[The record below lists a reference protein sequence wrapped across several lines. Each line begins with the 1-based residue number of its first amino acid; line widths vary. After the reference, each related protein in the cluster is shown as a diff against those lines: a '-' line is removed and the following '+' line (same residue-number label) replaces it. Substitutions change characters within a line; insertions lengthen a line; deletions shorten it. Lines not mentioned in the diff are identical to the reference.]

1 MSSLKRRGRLRR
13 TVLIAGWLA
22 TCSISAHSACAE
34 TLGEAA
40 AAAYQD
46 APSLKSGRA
55 NLRSIDEGL
64 VQSRAGY
71 GPQIGL
77 SGQAGYN
84 RNQTSFGS
92 SATTEGVTL
101 SASQPLYT
109 GGRTQSAVSAAYSD
123 ILQSREQLRQ
133 AEADFLVSVVQAY
146 VDVRNNE
153 ADFKIAS
160 DLIELVNNQLKEVQA
175 RTTEGDLTRTDV
187 AEAQSRLASA
197 QAERAQAQGQ
207 LDISRATFISI
218 VGHPAVNL
226 TDPPDLPGFASMDEA
241 VSAGRT
247 NSPALLASKHANDS
261 AAAQVAAA
269 RAEHRPTVSIQASL
283 GYQNDVNPFLPR
295 KFEDVSAA
303 GVAVSVPLFSAGLT
317 QSRVRQQNEKQLSAA
332 SAVDDADRAVVR
344 RIQQAWA
351 QFQAAR
357 SMAAVGQQQL
367 TQAQEA
373 YKGMQ
378 IESREGLRST
388 IDTLNAARELRS
400 AQTQLGA
407 ARRDA
412 YVAQAQL
419 LAATGQLDIGVLSP
433 QAVAYDPSG
442 NLGKVYKSGVAPWT
456 PAIAALDSIG
466 APAVPVLPSS
476 SGAEPSASPAAGPH
490 AVLQPAS
497 TPPPAATPPPSA
509 PRPTAV
515 APLSSE
521 ASPETGVVASSVS
534 RDAVLRPSI
543 PVETPQVASVPV
555 DSRPAMTMPSPTK
568 PAAVDLVR
576 SIPAA
581 PAPYVT
587 APSGQAA
594 AQVGAFD
601 SASLAQAMLE
611 KVSDRW
617 APMVQGRST
626 LVQPTDGP
634 KGKMYR
640 ALFVGYPSAGE
651 AKKLCDQLTKAGVA
665 CFVRSSLPK

>member
-1 MSSLKRRGRLRR
+1 MRR

-22 TCSISAHSACAE
+22 TCSIAAHSACAE
-34 TLGEAA
+34 TLAEAA

-55 NLRSIDEGL
+55 NVRAIDEGL

-71 GPQIGL
+71 GPQVGL
-77 SGQAGYN
+77 SGNAGYN
-84 RNQTSFGS
+84 RNQTSFGT
-92 SATTEGVTL
+92 SASTDGVTL

-123 ILQSREQLRQ
+123 VLQAREQLRQ
-133 AEADFLVSVVQAY
+133 DEADFLVSVVQAY

-153 ADFKIAS
+153 ADFNTAS
-160 DLIELVNNQLKEVQA
+160 DLVELVNNQLKEVQA

-187 AEAQSRLASA
+187 AEAQTRLASA

-218 VGHPAVNL
+218 VGHPAINL
-226 TDPPDLPGFASMDEA
+226 ADPPDLPGFASVDEA
-241 VSAGRT
+241 VSAGRA
-247 NSPALLASKHANDS
+247 NSPALLASKHASDS

-269 RAEHRPTVSIQASL
+269 RAEHRPTVSIQASV
-283 GYQNDVNPFLPR
+283 GYQNEVDPFLPR
-295 KFEDVSAA
+295 RFEDVSAA
-303 GVAVSVPLFSAGLT
+303 GVSVSVPLFSAGLT
-317 QSRVRQQNEKQLSAA
+317 QSRVRQQSEKQLSAA

-357 SMAAVGQQQL
+357 SMAAVDQQQL
-367 TQAQEA
+367 AQAQEA

-388 IDTLNAARELRS
+388 DDVLNAARQLRT

-433 QAVAYDPSG
+433 QTVAYDPSR

-456 PAIAALDSIG
+456 PAVAALDSIG

-476 SGAEPSASPAAGPH
+476 SSVDSAA
-490 AVLQPAS
+490 
-497 TPPPAATPPPSA
+497 PPATG
-509 PRPTAV
+509 PR
-515 APLSSE
+515 
-521 ASPETGVVASSVS
+521 
-534 RDAVLRPSI
+534 AVLRPAPPAAARRDADAAIQCARKSPGAPAHLVPSPGIDVVASNASRDTVLRPFI
-543 PVETPQVASVPV
+543 PVETPVAARVPA
-555 DSRPAMTMPSPTK
+555 DRPPTMPVPAPPK
-568 PAAVDLVR
+568 PAAAELAK
-576 SIPAA
+576 SSPAA
-581 PAPYVT
+581 PVLDT
-587 APSGQAA
+587 APRGQAA
-594 AQVGAFD
+594 VQVGAFD
-601 SASLAQAMLE
+601 SESLAQAMLQ

-640 ALFVGYPSAGE
+640 ALFVGYPSAGD
-651 AKKLCDQLTKAGVA
+651 AKKLCDQLIKAGVG
-665 CFVRSSLPK
+665 CFVRSSMPK

>member
-1 MSSLKRRGRLRR
+1 MRR
-13 TVLIAGWLA
+13 TVMIAGWLA
-22 TCSISAHSACAE
+22 SCSIAAHSACAE
-34 TLGEAA
+34 TLAEAA

-55 NLRSIDEGL
+55 NLRAIDEGL

-71 GPQIGL
+71 GAQVGL
-77 SGQAGYN
+77 SGNAGYN
-84 RNQTSFGS
+84 RNQTTYGS
-92 SATTEGVTL
+92 SANTEGVTL

-133 AEADFLVSVVQAY
+133 TEADFLVSVVQSY

-153 ADFKIAS
+153 ADFKSAS
-160 DLIELVNNQLKEVQA
+160 DLVELVNGQLKEVQA

-197 QAERAQAQGQ
+197 QADRAQAQGQ

-218 VGHPAVNL
+218 VGHPAINL
-226 TDPPDLPGFASMDEA
+226 TDPPPLPGFASVDDA
-241 VSAGRT
+241 VSAGRA
-247 NSPALLASKHANDS
+247 NSPALLASKHANDA

-269 RAEHRPTVSIQASL
+269 RAEHRPTVSVQASV
-283 GYQNDVNPFLPR
+283 GYQNEVDPFLPR

-303 GVAVSVPLFSAGLT
+303 GVSVTVPLFSAGLT
-317 QSRVRQQNEKQLSAA
+317 QSRVRQESQKQLSAA

-351 QFQAAR
+351 QLQAAR
-357 SMAAVGQQQL
+357 SMAAASQQQVA
-367 TQAQEA
+367 QAQEA

-378 IESREGLRST
+378 IEGREGLRST
-388 IDTLNAARELRS
+388 VDVLNAARELRS

-442 NLGKVYKSGVAPWT
+442 NLAKVYKSGVAPWT

-466 APAVPVLPSS
+466 APAAPALPSP
-476 SGAEPSASPAAGPH
+476 SGAQPLATETGPR
-490 AVLQPAS
+490 AVLQPNPPPP
-497 TPPPAATPPPSA
+497 PPPAPSPVTPPAQSPSKA
-509 PRPTAV
+509 PAASV
-515 APLSSE
+515 APALSNP
-521 ASPETGVVASSVS
+521 SPGQEVVASNVPH
-534 RDAVLRPSI
+534 DPVLRPSV
-543 PVETPQVASVPV
+543 PVEA
-555 DSRPAMTMPSPTK
+555 
-568 PAAVDLVR
+568 PAARV
-576 SIPAA
+576 PANNPPA
-581 PAPYVT
+581 TPAPSKQAAIEIAKPSSTT
-587 APSGQAA
+587 APVPDLAPRGQAA
-594 AQVGAFD
+594 VQVGAFD
-601 SASLAQAMLE
+601 TAPLAQAMLQ
-611 KVSDRW
+611 KVGDRW
-617 APMVQGRST
+617 GPMVQGRSPM
-626 LVQPTDGP
+626 VQPTDGP
-634 KGKMYR
+634 KGKMFR

-651 AKKLCDQLTKAGVA
+651 AKKLCDQLTKAGLA
-665 CFVRSSLPK
+665 CFVRSFLPR

>member
-1 MSSLKRRGRLRR
+1 LRR
-13 TVLIAGWLA
+13 TVMIAGWLA
-22 TCSISAHSACAE
+22 TCSIAAHSACAE
-34 TLGEAA
+34 TLAEAA

-55 NLRSIDEGL
+55 NVRAIDEGL

-71 GPQIGL
+71 GPQVGV

-84 RNQTSFGS
+84 RNQTSFGT
-92 SATTEGVTL
+92 AADTEGVTL
-101 SASQPLYT
+101 SVGQPLYT
-109 GGRTQSAVSAAYSD
+109 GGRTQAAVSAAYSD

-133 AEADFLVSVVQAY
+133 TEADFLVSVVQAY

-153 ADFKIAS
+153 ADFKFTS
-160 DLIELVNNQLKEVQA
+160 DMVELVNGQLKEVQA

-207 LDISRATFISI
+207 LEISRATYISI
-218 VGHPAVNL
+218 VGHPAINL
-226 TDPPDLPGFASMDEA
+226 AEPPDLPGFASVDDA
-241 VSAGRT
+241 VAAGRT
-247 NSPALLASKHANDS
+247 NSPALLASKHANNS
-261 AAAQVAAA
+261 AEAQVAAA
-269 RAEHRPTVSIQASL
+269 RAEHRPTVSLQANL
-283 GYQNDVNPFLPR
+283 GYQNAVDPFLPHQ
-295 KFEDVSAA
+295 FEDVGSA
-303 GVAVSVPLFSAGLT
+303 GVSVTVPLFSAGLT
-317 QSRVRQQNEKQLSAA
+317 QSRVRQETQKQLAAA
-332 SAVDDADRAVVR
+332 SAVDDADRSVVR

-351 QFQAAR
+351 QFQAAK
-357 SMAAVGQQQL
+357 STVAAGQQQL
-367 TQAQEA
+367 IQAQEA

-378 IESREGLRST
+378 IEGREGLRST
-388 IDTLNAARELRS
+388 IDVLNAARELRT

-433 QAVAYDPSG
+433 QTAAYDPKG

-476 SGAEPSASPAAGPH
+476 SGVEPAASPAIGPR
-490 AVLQPAS
+490 AVLQPAPP
-497 TPPPAATPPPSA
+497 PPPAATLAPPPPSSA
-509 PRPTAV
+509 PTTAV
-515 APLSSE
+515 APVSSG
-521 ASPETGVVASSVS
+521 PSSGLELITSNGS
-534 RDAVLRPSI
+534 RDVVLRPSI
-543 PVETPQVASVPV
+543 PVETPAAAPAPA
-555 DSRPAMTMPSPTK
+555 DNRPATPAPPPAK
-568 PAAVDLVR
+568 PAAVELAKP
-576 SIPAA
+576 SPAA
-581 PAPYVT
+581 PVLD
-587 APSGQAA
+587 AA
-594 AQVGAFD
+594 APRGHAAVQVGAFD
-601 SASLAQAMLE
+601 SESLAQAMLQ

-626 LVQPTDGP
+626 LVQATDGP

-651 AKKLCDQLTKAGVA
+651 AKKLCDQLARAGLA